1 MVCFKVHNGDH
12 IRRWRA
18 KPPCINCQEKHLVTD
33 GFALK
38 NADRGFAP
46 WILGGEGELILRWS
60 LQVAG
65 CSSIFLCFVHV
76 SGGREEKLGWEGI
89 CQRILESKQ
98 NKVSSPLSFAFP

>member
-1 MVCFKVHNGDH
+1 M
-12 IRRWRA
+12 
-18 KPPCINCQEKHLVTD
+18 VTD
-33 GFALK
+33 DFALK
-38 NADRGFAP
+38 NADRGFVP

-65 CSSIFLCFVHV
+65 CSSIFLCFVQV
-76 SGGREEKLGWEGI
+76 SGGREEELGWEGI